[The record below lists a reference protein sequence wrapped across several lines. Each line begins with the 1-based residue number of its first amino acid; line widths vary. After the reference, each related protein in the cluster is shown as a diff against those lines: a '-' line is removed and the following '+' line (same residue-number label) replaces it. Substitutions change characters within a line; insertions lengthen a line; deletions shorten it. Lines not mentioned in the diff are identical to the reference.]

1 MILKS
6 LATSVLSNFDFPEKI
21 GSFKLLVTGVLVG
34 PSKPAS
40 GMPAANQLH
49 PGVTRSSHVKGS
61 VFGVKSRDLKS
72 L

>member
-40 GMPAANQLH
+40 GMQQQISCTQELRDH
-49 PGVTRSSHVKGS
+49 RM
-61 VFGVKSRDLKS
+61 SRAWFLE
-72 L
+72 